1 MVTFA
6 GTLETSGGNATGVAV
21 PEDVWHQLTP
31 ARRAAVTVTLGAA
44 TYRSSVG
51 FYKGAYML
59 PVSAANRAAAG
70 VAAGD
75 TVDITLELDTAPREV
90 EVPPALAA
98 AFETE
103 PAAQAGWASLP
114 PGQQK
119 AHATSITDAKTDATR
134 DKRVAKVVLELV
146 QRQTRG

>member
-6 GTLETSGGNATGVAV
+6 GTLRTNGGNATGVAV

-31 ARRAAVTVTLGAA
+31 ARRAAVTVTLGKV
-44 TYRSSVG
+44 TYRSTVG
-51 FYKGAYML
+51 FYQGAYML
-59 PVSAANRAAAG
+59 PVSAANREAAG

-75 TVDITLELDTAPREV
+75 TVDITLELDAAPREV

-98 AFETE
+98 AFEAE
-103 PAAQAGWASLP
+103 PAAKAGWAGLP

-119 AHATSITDAKTDATR
+119 AHATSIADAKTDATR

-146 QRQTRG
+146 ERQARP